1 MGISQGRR
9 RIALLRTNQMV
20 KSRGVRD
27 TGSKVFE
34 IPEVSK
40 GLEHGSG
47 TVRSRLAGGRVDTVV
62 LNVSLG

>member
-1 MGISQGRR
+1 
-9 RIALLRTNQMV
+9 MV